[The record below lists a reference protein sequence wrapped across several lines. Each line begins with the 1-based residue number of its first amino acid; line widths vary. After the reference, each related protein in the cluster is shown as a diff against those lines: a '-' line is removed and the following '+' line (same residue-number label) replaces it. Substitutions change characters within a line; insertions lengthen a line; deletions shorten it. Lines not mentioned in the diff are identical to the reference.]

1 MSEEATTPLQKH
13 QGKVLTNFGF
23 PLWTRTFLFQ
33 AIRMHKLHTIN
44 HPMMINL
51 LKNLSGN
58 VVRVDLVVLKIVVHE
73 SVLQSMKDSS
83 IMAPLRQE
91 WRQRHLA
98 LHITQV

>member
-1 MSEEATTPLQKH
+1 
-13 QGKVLTNFGF
+13 
-23 PLWTRTFLFQ
+23 
-33 AIRMHKLHTIN
+33 
-44 HPMMINL
+44 MINL

-98 LHITQV
+98 LHITQVWMHKISSTMSSSGECLIFAQNFMVRPKS